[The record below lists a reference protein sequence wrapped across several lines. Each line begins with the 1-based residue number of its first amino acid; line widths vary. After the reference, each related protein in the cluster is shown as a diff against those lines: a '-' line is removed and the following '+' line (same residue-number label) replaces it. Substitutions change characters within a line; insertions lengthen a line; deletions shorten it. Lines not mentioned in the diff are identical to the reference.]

1 MKCRKV
7 KKRLV
12 DYIEDELKD
21 FEKKAI
27 DDHLEICPEC
37 SAELNGLRKTIGL
50 TKRVRVPRLSE
61 RFLVNFLP
69 NVRERIEARKEKR
82 FSFKLVPAFAVSLS
96 ILFIISIFYFRNRE
110 PNIETVEFIESVI
123 IENLVNEEIEED
135 AIEMEILL
143 EEREIEDK
151 DISILID
158 EMEEEER
165 TAFCKRLE
173 KMLKRG

>member
-7 KKRLV
+7 KKRFV
-12 DYIEDELKD
+12 DYIEDELKN
-21 FEKKAI
+21 FEKETI
-27 DDHLEICPEC
+27 DEHLRLCIKC
-37 SAELNGLRKTIGL
+37 SAELNSLKKTISL
-50 TKRVRVPRLSE
+50 TKRARVPRLSE
-61 RFLVNFLP
+61 KFLVNFLP

-82 FSFKLVPAFAVSLS
+82 FSFKLVPVFAVSLS

-123 IENLVNEEIEED
+123 IENLVNEKIEKD

-143 EEREIEDK
+143 EEREIENK